1 MSVVWWAAGSVSLLY
16 FIGYVIWVGVNN
28 SFTFFWLLF
37 GILSV
42 VLGIVHQWMKNKNVI
57 WYHHAAHIVYG
68 CLLCGLVLFSIIL
81 GMIIK
86 KGTEKADKN
95 ADYMIVLGAH
105 VYGERMSANLK
116 YRIELAGAYL
126 EANPKTKVILSG
138 GQGHG
143 EKISEAEAMYRYLIQ
158 KGIAK
163 ERIQKEEAS
172 VNTEENMKNSIKAG
186 ALEKKKVIIV
196 SNDFHIYRAV
206 RIAKKLGL
214 TQVQGIGSR
223 THPYTAVNCYTREVF
238 AVIKYKLCGQI

>member
-1 MSVVWWAAGSVSLLY
+1 MSIVWWTAGSVSLLY
-16 FIGYVIWVGVNN
+16 FIGYVIWVGANN

-37 GILSV
+37 GILSI
-42 VLGIVHQWMKNKNVI
+42 VLGFVHFWMKNNNMLR
-57 WYHHAAHIVYG
+57 YRYAAHIFYG
-68 CLLCGLVLFSIIL
+68 CLLCGLVFFMIIL

-116 YRIELAGAYL
+116 YRIELAEKYL

-143 EKISEAEAMYRYLIQ
+143 EKISEAEAMYRYLTQ

-172 VNTEENMKNSIKAG
+172 VNTEENMKNSIKAVS
-186 ALEKKKVIIV
+186 LKKKKVIIV

-206 RIAKKLGL
+206 RIAQKLGL
-214 TQVQGIGSR
+214 TYVQGMGSK